1 MTTGLGWP
9 SAVPRLDATVGWPLS
24 PREDAPAI
32 ARAGTSEAAPAV
44 EAPNVSRETV
54 LPAPFGPETLGPEI
68 LDVEDVSRETE
79 ASQPVAAHPR
89 HAREWPRPAQRK
101 LITVANQKGGVGKT
115 TSTVNLAAALAQ
127 HGARVLVIDLDPQGN
142 ASTAFGIDHH
152 ESIPSIYEVL
162 VHGAALADV
171 AISAADVPGLDC
183 VPATIDLAGAEIELV
198 SVVARESRL
207 HKAIQALTTPYDYVF
222 IDCPP
227 SLGLLTVNALVA
239 AREVLIP
246 IQCEFYALEGLSQL
260 LRNIELVRSHLNA
273 DLRVSTILLTMY
285 DARTRLAEQ
294 VAAEVRSHFGD
305 IVLPSTIPRSV
316 RISEAPG
323 YGQSVMTYDP
333 GSRGAAAYADAAFE
347 LAVRASGNGP
357 AEPDGTP

>member
-1 MTTGLGWP
+1 MSTGLGWP
-9 SAVPRLDATVGWPLS
+9 SAAPGPDTTVGWPS
-24 PREDAPAI
+24 
-32 ARAGTSEAAPAV
+32 AAPDG
-44 EAPNVSRETV
+44 T
-54 LPAPFGPETLGPEI
+54 PAPPAAGAWSEPVLEPEL
-68 LDVEDVSRETE
+68 VDVSRETPPWSSPSSLTSPPSE
-79 ASQPVAAHPR
+79 VVSRETEPVPLSAQRHPR
-89 HAREWPRPAQRK
+89 HGREWPRPAERK

-152 ESIPSIYEVL
+152 ESIPSVYDAL

-171 AISAADVPGLDC
+171 AIPAADVPGLDC

-207 HKAIQALTTPYDYVF
+207 HKAIQALTTAYDYVF

-273 DLRVSTILLTMY
+273 DLRVSTILLTMF

-305 IVLPSTIPRSV
+305 TVLPTTIPRSV

-333 GSRGAAAYADAAFE
+333 ASRGAAAYADAAFE
-347 LAVRASGNGP
+347 LAVRASADGQ
-357 AEPDGTP
+357 AETGTP